1 MVDKNSEA
9 PMAATIEASKLPV
22 NHEKTDMNSIAI
34 LEAVNTSYVPF
45 NGQQIITA
53 MAAGVAYV
61 AMKPI
66 VENLGMSWGTQQQKL
81 MKQLD
86 KFNCIHMNMVAA
98 DGKLRKLLCLPLKK
112 LNGWLFSINPEK
124 VRADIRDKLIQYQE
138 ECFTVLH
145 DYWTK
150 GHVVNPRKAK
160 KALPGKITTEQQ
172 EAIKQLVMSRG
183 QSLPKEKQA
192 KAMITMWSS
201 LKSHFG
207 CSYKEISEEQFSEAL
222 SLAARVPLEGE
233 FIGKQEKKTNEL
245 SAKEANSL
253 VWLWDYANRSQALFR
268 ELYPALKH
276 IQSNYSG
283 RCYDYGHEF
292 SYVIGTARDVL
303 INHTRDV
310 DINEPDGPT
319 NLSAWIRLKNKELPP
334 SVHLY

>member
-1 MVDKNSEA
+1 MTSLAIADR
-9 PMAATIEASKLPV
+9 TINVPFHGTNLFLVGINNEP
-22 NHEKTDMNSIAI
+22 
-34 LEAVNTSYVPF
+34 YVP
-45 NGQQIITA
+45 
-53 MAAGVAYV
+53 
-61 AMKPI
+61 MKPV
-66 VENLGMSWGTQQQKL
+66 VEGMGMVWAAQFVKL
-81 MKQLD
+81 KQRFAKGISEIEIPSAGGKQLMTCLAFR
-86 KFNCIHMNMVAA
+86 KFAA
-98 DGKLRKLLCLPLKK
+98 
-112 LNGWLFSINPEK
+112 WLSSIQPNK
-124 VRADIRDKLIQYQE
+124 VRPEIRDKVIQYQE
-138 ECFTVLH
+138 ECDDVLYE
-145 DYWTK
+145 YWTK

-207 CSYKEISEEQFSEAL
+207 CSYKEISEQQFTEAL

-233 FIGKQEKKTNEL
+233 FISKQERKVNEL

-268 ELYPALKH
+268 ELYPALKQ

-292 SYVIGTARDVL
+292 SYVIGMARDVL

-319 NLSAWIRLKNKELPP
+319 NLSAWVRLKNKELPP
-334 SVHLY
+334 SLHRY

>member
-1 MVDKNSEA
+1 M
-9 PMAATIEASKLPV
+9 T
-22 NHEKTDMNSIAI
+22 SIAI

-81 MKQLD
+81 MKCLD

-150 GHVVNPRKAK
+150 GKAENARKKTSVDDRTPLRDAVNMLVSK
-160 KALPGKITTEQQ
+160 KHLMYP
-172 EAIKQLVMSRG
+172 EAY
-183 QSLPKEKQA
+183 
-192 KAMITMWSS
+192 AMIHQRFNVES
-201 LKSHFG
+201 
-207 CSYKEISEEQFSEAL
+207 IEELDASQIPQAVEYIH
-222 SLAARVPLEGE
+222 RVVLEGE

-268 ELYPALKH
+268 ELYPALKQ

-292 SYVIGTARDVL
+292 SYVIGMARDVL

-319 NLSAWIRLKNKELPP
+319 NLSAWMRLKNKELPP
-334 SVHLY
+334 SLHRY